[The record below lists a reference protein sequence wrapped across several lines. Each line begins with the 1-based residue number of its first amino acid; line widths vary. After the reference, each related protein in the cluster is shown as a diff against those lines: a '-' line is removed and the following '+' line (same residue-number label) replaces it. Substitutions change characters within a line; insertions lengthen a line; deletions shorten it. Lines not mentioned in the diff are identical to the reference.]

1 MYNDFHRI
9 EGSEDARFKL
19 WEERL
24 SEAFF
29 LYTILEFS
37 QRAGIKTEFKLKEE
51 GGDQMKWIDRALES
65 YHSRLRDF
73 FLDALASLEP
83 TQVAQ
88 WLSGWFI
95 VSNPEH

>member
-29 LYTILEFS
+29 LYTISEFS
-37 QRAGIKTEFKLKEE
+37 QRAGIKTEFKFKEE

-65 YHSRLRDF
+65 YHSKLRDF
-73 FLDALASLEP
+73 FFVYIGLANTNATKRDACGHLCLTGE
-83 TQVAQ
+83 
-88 WLSGWFI
+88 
-95 VSNPEH
+95 